1 MSAESITTMYV
12 LGYSSAF
19 HSPGNSSDLMLQGK
33 KLSGGWLVLEL
44 NEGFTEQTLLKHHD
58 LTRRQLCKL

>member
-44 NEGFTEQTLLKHHD
+44 NEGFTEQTLLKAS
-58 LTRRQLCKL
+58 